1 MVKSNPE
8 GRITRLTCALSL
20 SMVACSFVG
29 IRSASAYSYDDIVCL
44 VNAEQKAL
52 GRSDS
57 ASSLEERL
65 HAVEV
70 AVNGHGGT
78 GSEKARLAA
87 VCTRLGIPVFGAP
100 ATPDDREGIAAP
112 VCGLMKS
119 ASIKNT
125 ETTSGG
131 NFRKPTRRANVIA
144 ENTASCNRKVARRSA
159 PVSAV
164 PVPDAAAAQPSVSD
178 DGGVVPPAPSSP
190 PSAVTTEAQNAS
202 AAVAERESENV
213 SSAVS
218 SAELATAMASEA
230 GAPSNNQPIIE
241 GIAVGVAL
249 IGVSL
254 VAVVFAA
261 ITLLGKKSDSPV
273 TPVRRKSWKSADEM
287 DQPEDQALE
296 QPEEK
301 FPKRRLR
308 SPVLQRHAHEPETT
322 EGLSSE
328 LYDESRSDSD
338 FLVAAVREPLL
349 SFRPDS
355 QPAVSMVMSKET
367 AFDTMV
373 PERAEPA
380 SEPVPV
386 PPPLPA
392 KSATASSTSAAPRE
406 YSPPKM
412 SSEPYAPTTEL
423 KSAGVS
429 PTSEALASALLISL
443 EQLATESSPSSVSW
457 QASTSTVLSSTSS
470 AASHLH
476 CGAAPIALENARSTQ
491 RHAGAAESLPLEAVA
506 ARVSTS
512 VPHPLAGA
520 DFSQHVA
527 ESVCATD
534 SFAGQPEAAAA
545 TQLANRAG
553 PSSSRW
559 QVPSNTTYRGVGKT
573 PGRGISNNAPNHST
587 AASSTKSASM
597 GTTVAEV
604 PEQIAVRP
612 IVSPSNAKNSKACDS
627 TKPVSLASA
636 LEKLGKIPMP
646 KATSGDSAIVAASK
660 QTGGSADYAPSDAT
674 TSSNC
679 LSDLKLAEQCLTKRL
694 DEILSPHSE
703 SSRWLG
709 RHGYL
714 DSFGSGKFTIEYFFR
729 AGRLDAV
736 VTASDGTKRIV
747 VLKEDS
753 ASQKI
758 STAGGVE
765 LVSLLSNGQIIE
777 ANTNKL

>member
-1 MVKSNPE
+1 
-8 GRITRLTCALSL
+8 
-20 SMVACSFVG
+20 MVACSFVG

-87 VCTRLGIPVFGAP
+87 VCTRLGIPVIGAP
-100 ATPDDREGIAAP
+100 ATSGEREGIVAP
-112 VCGLMKS
+112 VSGLMKS
-119 ASIKNT
+119 VSFKNT
-125 ETTSGG
+125 QTTSGG
-131 NFRKPTRRANVIA
+131 NFRKPTRRATVTA
-144 ENTASCNRKVARRSA
+144 EKTASCNRKIARRSA

-164 PVPDAAAAQPSVSD
+164 PVPVPDAAAAQPAVYD
-178 DGGVVPPAPSSP
+178 DAGVVPPNPASL
-190 PSAVTTEAQNAS
+190 PSAVTTDAQNAS
-202 AAVAERESENV
+202 AALAERESENV

-218 SAELATAMASEA
+218 SSELATTMTSES
-230 GAPSNNQPIIE
+230 GVPSNNQSIIE
-241 GIAVGVAL
+241 GIAFGVAL

-254 VAVVFAA
+254 VAVVFVA
-261 ITLLGKKSDSPV
+261 IKLLGKKSDSFV

-287 DQPEDQALE
+287 EPSEDQALE
-296 QPEEK
+296 QQEEK

-308 SPVLQRHAHEPETT
+308 SPVLQRYGHDRETT
-322 EGLSSE
+322 EGASNE
-328 LYDESRSDSD
+328 LYNESRSDSD
-338 FLVAAVREPLL
+338 SLVAAVREPLL
-349 SFRPDS
+349 SFQPDTR
-355 QPAVSMVMSKET
+355 PAVSMVMSKET
-367 AFDTMV
+367 AFD
-373 PERAEPA
+373 EPL
-380 SEPVPV
+380 PV

-392 KSATASSTSAAPRE
+392 KTETAGSTSAARRE
-406 YSPPKM
+406 YSPPKL

-423 KSAGVS
+423 KSAGVP
-429 PTSEALASALLISL
+429 PTSETLASALLIS
-443 EQLATESSPSSVSW
+443 
-457 QASTSTVLSSTSS
+457 
-470 AASHLH
+470 
-476 CGAAPIALENARSTQ
+476 
-491 RHAGAAESLPLEAVA
+491 
-506 ARVSTS
+506 TS
-512 VPHPLAGA
+512 VPRTPAGTN
-520 DFSQHVA
+520 FSQHVA
-527 ESVCATD
+527 ESVAATD
-534 SFAGQPEAAAA
+534 SLAGQPQTVQA
-545 TQLANRAG
+545 TQQANGAG

-559 QVPSNTTYRGVGKT
+559 QVPSNTTYRGVGKV
-573 PGRGISNNAPNHST
+573 PGRGISNNAPNTST
-587 AASSTKSASM
+587 TTSSTKSAS
-597 GTTVAEV
+597 TAKTAAEVAESK
-604 PEQIAVRP
+604 QIAGP
-612 IVSPSNAKNSKACDS
+612 IVSPSNSKNSNACDS

-636 LEKLGKIPMP
+636 LEKLGKIPGA
-646 KATSGDSAIVAASK
+646 KAISGDSAIVAASK
-660 QTGGSADYAPSDAT
+660 QTGESANYAPSVAT

-679 LSDLKLAEQCLTKRL
+679 LSELKLAEQCLTKRL

-714 DSFGSGKFTIEYFFR
+714 DSFGNGKFTIEYFFR
-729 AGRLDAV
+729 SGRLDAV

-777 ANTNKL
+777 AKTNKL